1 MCRMEAG
8 EQKERNLLLTNPA
21 VPTIMAAK
29 PKEQEMTTYTEVK
42 QQEEPLSP
50 STTVEI
56 HTPPTSTTYIPQV
69 STFTRHLASTTSQ
82 K

>member
-21 VPTIMAAK
+21 VPTIIPAK

-56 HTPPTSTTYIPQV
+56 HPSTPAANTYIPQV
-69 STFTRHLASTTSQ
+69 RIYII
-82 K
+82 